1 MGFMGIARIVNKP
14 VTSTQIHERTL
25 IMSNSLLDGLLGQL
39 QGAPTNQIAQQLGAD
54 PATINNAI
62 AAALPMIMGALGHQ
76 AQQPGGAGAL
86 LQALQAHA
94 GGGLNLGGLLGGLMG
109 GNPGAQAT
117 QTAQGSDNAPD
128 DDASDA
134 SDDAPDTSNAAPA
147 ASAPSAPGGL
157 GGLMGNLGGLGGLL
171 GSLLSGGAAQNSQS
185 DASGILGHI
194 FGNAQ
199 SHAQEGLGQ
208 ASGLSTE
215 KAGQLLAMLAP
226 MVMSHLANHAQ
237 TNNLNADGLSA
248 ALGQVRDNA
257 QNQGGLVGSLLG
269 AVLGRI

>member
-1 MGFMGIARIVNKP
+1 
-14 VTSTQIHERTL
+14 
-25 IMSNSLLDGLLGQL
+25 MSNSLLDGLLGQL

-94 GGGLNLGGLLGGLMG
+94 GGGGLNLGGLLSSALGGLTG
-109 GNPGAQAT
+109 GNQGAQA
-117 QTAQGSDNAPD
+117 Q
-128 DDASDA
+128 A
-134 SDDAPDTSNAAPA
+134 SDDAPDASDTSGTSDTPDTSNAAPA

-171 GSLLSGGAAQNSQS
+171 GSMMGGGASQGAAQNL

-199 SHAQEGLGQ
+199 PHAQEGLGQ
-208 ASGLSTE
+208 ASGLGTE

-248 ALGQVRDNA
+248 ALGQVLDNA
-257 QNQGGLVGSLLG
+257 QSQGGLVGSLLG